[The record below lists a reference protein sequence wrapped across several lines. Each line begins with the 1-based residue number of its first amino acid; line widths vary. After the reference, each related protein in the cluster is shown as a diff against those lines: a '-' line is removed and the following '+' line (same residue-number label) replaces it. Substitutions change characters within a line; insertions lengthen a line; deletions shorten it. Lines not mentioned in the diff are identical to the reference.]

1 MAAVKVS
8 PLLAFYKFVA
18 SGKIEGNDNERATLL
33 NDAESSTTTNR
44 QYCTDDKD
52 EEDGVAKEEGTS
64 LLLQDRMPLGGIVQW
79 YQNMLNKKPL
89 LVKAITAF
97 FILGLGDA
105 AAQGVEHIRGSFK
118 YHSSFDF
125 IRAIRFGAFGFL
137 GTPWAHYYYFFMDEF
152 FPPTEKPFSLI
163 TALKLFID
171 QGIQAP
177 ALLALIISLLAVL
190 KGNGVAG
197 IKVDMKANYMHTLI
211 ANCTYRRKKKNKRVH
226 NAKRVIR
233 RRNISVSFL
242 IEKQRVTLMYRL
254 LVFSFS
260 FLIPNQGYFGS
271 PLP

>member
-8 PLLAFYKFVA
+8 PFLAFYKFVA
-18 SGKIEGNDNERATLL
+18 SGKIEGNDNERASLL

-44 QYCTDDKD
+44 QYCTDNKD

-64 LLLQDRMPLGGIVQW
+64 SLLEDRKPLGGIVQW

-105 AAQGVEHIRGSFK
+105 AAQGVEHIRGS
-118 YHSSFDF
+118 YNHSSFDC

-152 FPPTEKPFSLI
+152 FPPTEKPFSLV

-190 KGNGVAG
+190 KGNGVTG

-211 ANCTYRRKKKNKRVH
+211 ANCTYRRKRKDKKH
-226 NAKRVIR
+226 TMLLVIR
-233 RRNISVSFL
+233 RRNS
-242 IEKQRVTLMYRL
+242 RNGVTVIYHELM
-254 LVFSFS
+254 FSFS
-260 FLIPNQGYFGS
+260 FLIPNQGYFGC